1 MKIKI
6 KICGNLFFEN
16 SVMVASHEPD
26 YMGWIFSPFSPRRI
40 CLSSAKRI
48 ISQIRNRFPSIKH
61 VAVFAGNSVGDVA
74 KIVEER
80 SLFDCMQIVEG
91 SGYLQDLRRHLGAS
105 SGLELIPAVRVRKNI
120 TDVDLVRFGRVPFF
134 VFDTYV
140 KGRPG
145 GTGKVMDIE
154 NIRQVTRPYLLA
166 GGLNADN
173 VAGILETFGEKLP
186 LGVDVSSGIEDSPGL
201 KNRRLLELF
210 MKRVKEAEGSV

>member
-16 SVMVASHEPD
+16 SVMVASHQPD

-40 CLSSAKRI
+40 RLHSAEKI
-48 ISQIRNRFPSIKH
+48 ILQIRKTFPAIKH
-61 VAVFAGNSVGDVA
+61 VAVFAGNSVRDIA
-74 KIVEER
+74 KIVEGR
-80 SLFDCMQIVEG
+80 PLFDCLQIVEG
-91 SGYLQDLRRHLGAS
+91 AGFFQDLRRYPGIAT
-105 SGLELIPAVRVRKNI
+105 GLELIPAVRVRKNI
-120 TDVDLVRFGRVPFF
+120 TDMDLVQFGRVPFF

-145 GTGKVMDIE
+145 GTGKVMNTD
-154 NIRQVTRPYLLA
+154 NIRKVTRPYLLA

-173 VAGILETFGEKLP
+173 VAGILSAFGKKLP

-201 KNRRLLELF
+201 KNRGLVELF
-210 MKRVKEAEGSV
+210 MKRVKEAGGSV